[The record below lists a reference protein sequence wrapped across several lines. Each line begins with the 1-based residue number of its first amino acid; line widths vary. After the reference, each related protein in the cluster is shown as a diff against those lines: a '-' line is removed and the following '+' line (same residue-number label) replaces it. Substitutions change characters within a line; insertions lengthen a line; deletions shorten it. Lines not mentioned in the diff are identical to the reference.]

1 MQLWGLSS
9 HSASLRSSQWEGD
22 RTLNRSVSRTLHV
35 IPLHTHFW
43 CFRLLGACSSHFGVH
58 SHKRSESKNESPS
71 PFGDLNLIMAS
82 VRSLSEC
89 EWQSWL
95 TGSHSPA
102 FSLTEVTE
110 LLGPFSAGSIYG
122 ALFWSRWK
130 LLSPLHDRSIFSSSK
145 SPFRSTRGVPRN
157 LHEQVTYKQ
166 SGTSVPNKELYAQ
179 EQVGKALPSL
189 LSWLRL
195 AGSVKDTFPKC
206 SALQLEAEV
215 VRFLWGQGWPGL
227 HSKLQTSQHFI
238 VRPYLKQTNKII

>member
-1 MQLWGLSS
+1 MNGK
-9 HSASLRSSQWEGD
+9 AE
-22 RTLNRSVSRTLHV
+22 
-35 IPLHTHFW
+35 
-43 CFRLLGACSSHFGVH
+43 
-58 SHKRSESKNESPS
+58 
-71 PFGDLNLIMAS
+71 
-82 VRSLSEC
+82 
-89 EWQSWL
+89 L
-95 TGSHSPA
+95 TGSHSPV

-110 LLGPFSAGSIYG
+110 LLGPFSVCSIYG
-122 ALFWSRWK
+122 ALFWSGWK

-145 SPFRSTRGVPRN
+145 SPFRSIRGVPRN

-166 SGTSVPNKELYAQ
+166 SGTSVPNKELHAQ
-179 EQVGKALPSL
+179 EQVGKALPFL

-238 VRPYLKQTNKII
+238 VRPYLKLTKSSSPICWYRREKKKISTEHPNLSANTFLNGLFTYHGSCHITYPNLWSSAYKLSSCFVRSMSHLWTFHS